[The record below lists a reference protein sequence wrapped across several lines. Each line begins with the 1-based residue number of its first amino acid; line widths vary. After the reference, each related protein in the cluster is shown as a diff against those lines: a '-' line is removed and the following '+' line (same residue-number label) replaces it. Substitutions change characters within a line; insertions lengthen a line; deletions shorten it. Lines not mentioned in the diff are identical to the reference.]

1 MKKLLVI
8 LLFLFVTGA
17 FVLNPTLCINA
28 SKKGIMLWFNNIFP
42 VLFPCI
48 IVSNILLATNIVENK
63 KKTAPVFIFLC
74 GVLCGFPIGSKLSC
88 DFYKKGIINQK
99 TAQLL
104 CNCSN
109 HFSLAYISGFVMANC
124 INNKLYNPFIV
135 YVFIYLPSVMLLVIN
150 LPKLITN
157 EIKTKKSASRFN
169 LNMQIIDAGIINGF
183 EALIKLCGYIVM
195 FSILTNGVRMLLQ
208 ENSLV
213 YLIFSNLLET
223 TTGIASME
231 KLTISYRTK
240 LLVSIAALNFGGIS
254 CLAQT
259 GSVISK
265 TDLSLTKY
273 ALFRI
278 ILTVLSS
285 IIAFILLFILR
296 IC

>member
-124 INNKLYNPFIV
+124 INDKLYNPFIV
-135 YVFIYLPSVMLLVIN
+135 YMFIYLPSVMLLVIN
-150 LPKLITN
+150 LPKLMTN

-169 LNMQIIDAGIINGF
+169 LNMQIIDAGIIRGF
-183 EALIKLCGYIVM
+183 ETLIKLCGYIVLI
-195 FSILTNGVRMLLQ
+195 SITVELIMIQLNDTFAKYIIVGLLENTNGISR
-208 ENSLV
+208 
-213 YLIFSNLLET
+213 LIYSNLSSSLKMILAV
-223 TTGIASME
+223 GF
-231 KLTISYRTK
+231 
-240 LLVSIAALNFGGIS
+240 VSFGGIS
-254 CLAQT
+254 CILQT
-259 GSVISK
+259 ASIIND
-265 TDLSLTKY
+265 TDLSIKQYIY
-273 ALFRI
+273 AK
-278 ILTVLSS
+278 ILTS
-285 IIAFILLFILR
+285 IISLILTCIYLFSIR
-296 IC
+296 FS

>member
-124 INNKLYNPFIV
+124 INDKLYNPFIV
-135 YVFIYLPSVMLLVIN
+135 YMFIYLPSVMLLVIN
-150 LPKLITN
+150 LPKLMTN

-169 LNMQIIDAGIINGF
+169 LNMQIIDAGIISGF
-183 EALIKLCGYIVM
+183 ETLIKLCGYIVLI
-195 FSILTNGVRMLLQ
+195 SITVELIMIQLNDTFAKYIIVGLLENTNGISR
-208 ENSLV
+208 
-213 YLIFSNLLET
+213 LIYSNLSSSLKMILAV
-223 TTGIASME
+223 GF
-231 KLTISYRTK
+231 
-240 LLVSIAALNFGGIS
+240 VSFGGIS
-254 CLAQT
+254 CILQT
-259 GSVISK
+259 ASIIND
-265 TDLSLTKY
+265 TDLSIKQYIY
-273 ALFRI
+273 AKIFTSIISL
-278 ILTVLSS
+278 ILTC
-285 IIAFILLFILR
+285 IYLFGIR
-296 IC
+296 FS

>member
-1 MKKLLVI
+1 MKKLLVV

-42 VLFPCI
+42 VLFQCI

-63 KKTAPVFIFLC
+63 KKSAPVFIFLC

-124 INNKLYNPFIV
+124 INDKIYNPFIV
-135 YVFIYLPSVMLLVIN
+135 YMFIYLPSVMLLVIN
-150 LPKLITN
+150 LPKLMTN

-169 LNMQIIDAGIINGF
+169 LNMQIIDAGIISGF
-183 EALIKLCGYIVM
+183 ETLIKLCGYIVLI
-195 FSILTNGVRMLLQ
+195 SITVELIMIQLNDTFAKYIIVGLIENTNGISR
-208 ENSLV
+208 
-213 YLIFSNLLET
+213 LIYSNLSSSLKMILAV
-223 TTGIASME
+223 GF
-231 KLTISYRTK
+231 
-240 LLVSIAALNFGGIS
+240 VSFGGIS
-254 CLAQT
+254 CILQT
-259 GSVISK
+259 ASIIND
-265 TDLSLTKY
+265 TDLSIKQYIY
-273 ALFRI
+273 AK
-278 ILTVLSS
+278 ILTS
-285 IIAFILLFILR
+285 IISLILTCIYLFSIR
-296 IC
+296 FS

>member
-1 MKKLLVI
+1 MKKLLVV

-63 KKTAPVFIFLC
+63 KKSAPVFIFLC

-124 INNKLYNPFIV
+124 INDKLYNPFIV

-150 LPKLITN
+150 LPKLMPN

-169 LNMQIIDAGIINGF
+169 LNMQIIDAGIISGF
-183 EALIKLCGYIVM
+183 ETLIKLCGYIVLI
-195 FSILTNGVRMLLQ
+195 SIAVELIMIQLNDTFAKYIIVGLIENTNGISQ
-208 ENSLV
+208 
-213 YLIFSNLLET
+213 LIYSNLSSSLKMILSV
-223 TTGIASME
+223 GF
-231 KLTISYRTK
+231 
-240 LLVSIAALNFGGIS
+240 VSFGGIS
-254 CLAQT
+254 CILQT
-259 GSVISK
+259 ASIIND
-265 TDLSLTKY
+265 TDLSIKQYIY
-273 ALFRI
+273 AK
-278 ILTVLSS
+278 ILTS
-285 IIAFILLFILR
+285 IISLILTCIYLFGIR
-296 IC
+296 FS

>member
-1 MKKLLVI
+1 MKKLLVV

-28 SKKGIMLWFNNIFP
+28 SKKGIMLWFNYIFP

-63 KKTAPVFIFLC
+63 KKSAPVFIFLC

-124 INNKLYNPFIV
+124 INDKLYNPFIV
-135 YVFIYLPSVMLLVIN
+135 YVFIYLPSVILLIIN
-150 LPKLITN
+150 LPKLMTN

-169 LNMQIIDAGIINGF
+169 LNMQIIDAGIISGF
-183 EALIKLCGYIVM
+183 ETLIKLCGYIVLI
-195 FSILTNGVRMLLQ
+195 SIAVELIMIQLNDTFAKYIIVGLIENTNGISQ
-208 ENSLV
+208 
-213 YLIFSNLLET
+213 LIYSNLSSSLKMILSV
-223 TTGIASME
+223 GF
-231 KLTISYRTK
+231 
-240 LLVSIAALNFGGIS
+240 VSFGGIS
-254 CLAQT
+254 CILQT
-259 GSVISK
+259 ASIINDS
-265 TDLSLTKY
+265 DLSIKQYIY
-273 ALFRI
+273 AK
-278 ILTVLSS
+278 ILTSKISL
-285 IIAFILLFILR
+285 ILTCIYLFGIR
-296 IC
+296 FS

>member
-48 IVSNILLATNIVENK
+48 IFSNILLATNIVENK

-124 INNKLYNPFIV
+124 INDKLYNPFIV
-135 YVFIYLPSVMLLVIN
+135 YMFIYLLLVMLLVIYMN
-150 LPKLITN
+150 L
-157 EIKTKKSASRFN
+157 SR
-169 LNMQIIDAGIINGF
+169 
-183 EALIKLCGYIVM
+183 
-195 FSILTNGVRMLLQ
+195 
-208 ENSLV
+208 
-213 YLIFSNLLET
+213 
-223 TTGIASME
+223 
-231 KLTISYRTK
+231 
-240 LLVSIAALNFGGIS
+240 
-254 CLAQT
+254 
-259 GSVISK
+259 
-265 TDLSLTKY
+265 
-273 ALFRI
+273 
-278 ILTVLSS
+278 
-285 IIAFILLFILR
+285 
-296 IC
+296 